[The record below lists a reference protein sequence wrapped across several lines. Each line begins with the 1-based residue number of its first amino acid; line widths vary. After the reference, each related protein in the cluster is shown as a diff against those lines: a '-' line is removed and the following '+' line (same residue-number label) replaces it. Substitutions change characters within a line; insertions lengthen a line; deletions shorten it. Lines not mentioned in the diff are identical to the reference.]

1 MKDDQLKRYY
11 FNGMKEACAQASL
24 HEDARALCPEIT
36 VNMVSKRIDFKM
48 FTNHLQSGAGNLAL
62 LHSDW
67 WNAAVN
73 MTEPVL
79 EDIRFAFTQLTLQ
92 RNKFISG
99 CSILWIAYR
108 SQPDE
113 RPFSP

>member
-1 MKDDQLKRYY
+1 MKDDQRHY

-36 VNMVSKRIDFKM
+36 LNMMSKTGDFKM
-48 FTNHLQSGAGNLAL
+48 FTNQFQLGVESAGAGNLAL

-73 MTEPVL
+73 MPEPL
-79 EDIRFAFTQLTLQ
+79 PEDIKFAFTQLTLQ
-92 RNKFISG
+92 RNEFISG
-99 CSILWIAYR
+99 CSIL
-108 SQPDE
+108 
-113 RPFSP
+113 